1 MTAHRKYGLRAVIGD
16 GQAAFDALAQID
28 LVITDCDGTLLHT
41 DKTLSAAA
49 VDAVRRLQAAG
60 VKFTVASSRPGA
72 GMRWIVERLAV
83 DLPFAAYNGGNIVAP
98 RTWEVLGAHKL
109 PRDAVDTALAGLARE
124 GIDAWVFIGDVWY
137 LTNPKAAYLALE
149 TRTVGYEGVLVR
161 SFDEVDL
168 DAVDKIV
175 GSTVDEPLLA
185 RVETGLQATLEGRAL
200 AARSQNYY
208 LDITSTLAHKGVAV
222 QELARLAGVP
232 LGRVAVLGDMSND
245 IPMFDMAGLAIAMGQ
260 ASHAVQARA
269 GLVSAAND
277 DEGFAVAI
285 DALLAARAAPAG

>member
-1 MTAHRKYGLRAVIGD
+1 
-16 GQAAFDALAQID
+16 
-28 LVITDCDGTLLHT
+28 
-41 DKTLSAAA
+41 
-49 VDAVRRLQAAG
+49 
-60 VKFTVASSRPGA
+60 
-72 GMRWIVERLAV
+72 MRWIVERLAV

-124 GIDAWVFIGDVWY
+124 WHRRVEVFIGDVWY

-200 AARSQNYY
+200 AARSQ
-208 LDITSTLAHKGVAV
+208 ITTTSTSRARSPTASAV
-222 QELARLAGVP
+222 RNWRGP
-232 LGRVAVLGDMSND
+232 
-245 IPMFDMAGLAIAMGQ
+245 
-260 ASHAVQARA
+260 RA
-269 GLVSAAND
+269 CRSGAWPCSATC
-277 DEGFAVAI
+277 
-285 DALLAARAAPAG
+285 PTTS